1 MRLLAAVALGGAL
14 GSAARWLVAGWVQQR
29 AESVGG
35 PVALFPAGTLAVN
48 LIGCFAVGLLAA
60 LFEERLVAGVEW
72 RAFVLIGVLGG
83 FTTFSTFGFETV
95 ALVRAGSLLLAAANA
110 LGSVALGLVGVV
122 LGLALARVL

>member
-1 MRLLAAVALGGAL
+1 
-14 GSAARWLVAGWVQQR
+14 
-29 AESVGG
+29 
-35 PVALFPAGTLAVN
+35 VALFPAGTLAVN